1 MKMRNGFV
9 SNSSSSSFI
18 VVGRRLRSL
27 EDVHRILKKGGAIRA
42 ETNRWGSDGL
52 YYLNYANHKDLFNN
66 YFEELLSY
74 ADWSFWEVFYEQESP
89 ISMKEIL
96 NKMSKDDLEDIEIF
110 NIEADYHEPY
120 DIAEFVKK
128 EVGQYED

>member
-18 VVGRRLRSL
+18 VVGKRLYSL
-27 EDVHRILKKGGAIRA
+27 EDVHKVLEKGRPVRI
-42 ETNRWGSDGL
+42 ETNSWGSDGL
-52 YYLNYANHKDLFNN
+52 YYLNYAKHKDLFNN
-66 YFEELLSY
+66 YFEELLNY
-74 ADWSFWEVFYEQESP
+74 ADWYFWEVFYEQEGP
-89 ISMKEIL
+89 LSMKEIL
-96 NKMSKDDLEDIEIF
+96 GKMSKDDLEDIEIF

>member
-27 EDVHRILKKGGAIRA
+27 EDVHKVLEKGGAIRA
-42 ETNRWGSDGL
+42 ETNSWGSDGL
-52 YYLNYANHKDLFNN
+52 YYLKYANHKDLFNN

-74 ADWSFWEVFYEQESP
+74 ADWDFWEVFYEQESP
-89 ISMKEIL
+89 LYMKEIL
-96 NKMSKDDLEDIEIF
+96 GKISKDDLEDIEIF

-120 DIAEFVKK
+120 DIEEFVKK